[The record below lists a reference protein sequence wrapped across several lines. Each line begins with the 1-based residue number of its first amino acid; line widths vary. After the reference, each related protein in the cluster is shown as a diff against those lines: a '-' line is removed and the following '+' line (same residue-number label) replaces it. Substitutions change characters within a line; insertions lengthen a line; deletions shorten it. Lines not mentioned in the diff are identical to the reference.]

1 MRKILIIPDVHGR
14 KFWHKAEEIID
25 KVDKVV
31 FLGDYLDPYPH
42 EGILVDEAIQEFKQ
56 ILEFKEKYN
65 DKVVLLTG
73 NHDWHYILKE
83 FSDCSRRSY
92 QHLDDLH
99 ELFTNNINKFKLIHL
114 EDNYLFSHA
123 GVYKTW
129 MDKYKFTLENLNINY
144 FIEKEWEPLS
154 EYSYYR
160 GGYLS
165 VGSCL
170 WADIRESLNNELYSD
185 YVQIVG
191 HTQLNE
197 QPYLGHKI
205 KCLDCRKCFILD
217 TNEIDGLSEALPEI
231 FD

>member
-1 MRKILIIPDVHGR
+1 MSKILIIPDVHGR

-92 QHLDDLH
+92 QHLDDFH

-129 MDKYKFTLENLNINY
+129 MDKYKFTSGPESAT
-144 FIEKEWEPLS
+144 FICSFTLKPLILPVITAPKGIS
-154 EYSYYR
+154 TI
-160 GGYLS
+160 LS
-165 VGSCL
+165 K
-170 WADIRESLNNELYSD
+170 R
-185 YVQIVG
+185 
-191 HTQLNE
+191 
-197 QPYLGHKI
+197 
-205 KCLDCRKCFILD
+205 
-217 TNEIDGLSEALPEI
+217 
-231 FD
+231 